1 MKPAIEMRLRK
12 VIGGAVV
19 CGGLVLAAVGLG
31 SGVANAAP
39 RPAQISAAGFAGFD
53 LPVPLYGPGFI
64 GPRPPHFGGYGRGFR
79 GGYGRGFYGG
89 YGRGFRGGYG
99 RGFDRGHFGRGFG
112 RRYY

>member
-1 MKPAIEMRLRK
+1 MKQASEMRLRK

-19 CGGLVLAAVGLG
+19 CGGLVLAAVASG

-39 RPAQISAAGFAGFD
+39 RPAQSSAARLATFD
-53 LPVPLYGPGFI
+53 APIPLYGPGFI
-64 GPRPPHFGGYGRGFR
+64 GPRPHFGGYGRGFR

-99 RGFDRGHFGRGFG
+99 RGFYGGHFGRGFG

>member
-19 CGGLVLAAVGLG
+19 CGGLVAAVGLG

-39 RPAQISAAGFAGFD
+39 APAQISTARLAAFD
-53 LPVPLYGPGFI
+53 APVPLYGPGFI
-64 GPRPPHFGGYGRGFR
+64 GPRPHF

-89 YGRGFRGGYG
+89 GFRGGYG
-99 RGFDRGHFGRGFG
+99 RGFDRGGYGRGFGRGFG
-112 RRYY
+112 RGRYY

>member
-1 MKPAIEMRLRK
+1 MKPAIEMRVRK

-39 RPAQISAAGFAGFD
+39 QPAPSSAARLAAFD
-53 LPVPLYGPGFI
+53 APVPLYGPGFI
-64 GPRPPHFGGYGRGFR
+64 GPRPHYGGYGRGFR

-89 YGRGFRGGYG
+89 YGRGFDG
-99 RGFDRGHFGRGFG
+99 GHFGRGFG